1 MRTDTMV
8 DVTMDPVG
16 WLRKR
21 LEAASPDL
29 LREMLQA
36 VVEAVMGAEADLRC
50 GAPHG
55 ARNHRRYHDAC
66 RG

>member
-1 MRTDTMV
+1 MV
-8 DVTMDPVG
+8 DVTMDPAG

-29 LREMLQA
+29 RREMLQA
-36 VVEAVMGAEADLRC
+36 VVETIMGAEADLRC

-55 ARNHRRYHDAC
+55 ARSAARVNHRRYHDAC
-66 RG
+66 LC